1 MDTSN
6 HRVTIISH
14 FNQTS
19 RDASAELNELVT
31 NSKVLELA
39 PRLGPVGP
47 LVSGPVAGALAE
59 TLDRDLGAPILWAWR
74 THRDLK
80 LAATATLAG
89 TGPPEYVSLA
99 RHEISSIHH
108 PEVDVTVDLQPP
120 VTITFDLTFLFK
132 LDALL
137 LTIQRG
143 LLIGLSPAACMVE
156 LTFGAHG
163 INVSRSAKYALA
175 QLVTLPT
182 GVRLLPASAY
192 AAGRQPL

>member
-1 MDTSN
+1 M
-6 HRVTIISH
+6 
-14 FNQTS
+14 
-19 RDASAELNELVT
+19 
-31 NSKVLELA
+31 
-39 PRLGPVGP
+39 
-47 LVSGPVAGALAE
+47 
-59 TLDRDLGAPILWAWR
+59 
-74 THRDLK
+74 
-80 LAATATLAG
+80 ATLAG

-99 RHEISSIHH
+99 SHEISSMHH

-132 LDALL
+132 LEAVL

-175 QLVTLPT
+175 ELVTLPT
-182 GVRLLPASAY
+182 GLRLMPASAY
-192 AAGRQPL
+192 AAERPPV